1 MHRWLVLFALA
12 GCDQL
17 FGLSEVKLPDA
28 LPMPD
33 FVPFVGLAPLPGAVN
48 TGLEEDDPSLTAD
61 LLELYLL
68 RASDLYVARRATTS
82 DPWPM
87 ATPIVELNTIDTE
100 LRPCISGDGLT
111 LYFSRAVGGQRDVF
125 VTTRATRADA
135 WAPPV
140 LVALDLNQPTTHEH
154 PGWASSDGL
163 KLLVETFPV
172 PDGDN
177 ELYLATRTS
186 PAEPFTSVPL
196 EGINYVSDDGGG
208 WATDNGKTIVFESNR
223 AGSMDIW
230 EAISVGA
237 TWAVQAHPELN
248 SETIYMTDGTP
259 WLSGDGTV
267 IVFSSSR
274 TGNDDLYMA
283 TR

>member
-1 MHRWLVLFALA
+1 MHRWLVLFAVG
-12 GCDQL
+12 GCGQL
-17 FGLSEVKLPDA
+17 FGLSEVTLPDA
-28 LPMPD
+28 APMPE
-33 FVPFVGLAPLPGAVN
+33 FVPFVGLAPLPGAIN
-48 TGLEEDDPSLTAD
+48 SGLEEDDPSLTAD

-68 RASDLYVARRATTS
+68 RNTDLYVAKRATES

-111 LYFSRAVGGQRDVF
+111 LYFARDVGGQRDVF
-125 VTTRATRADA
+125 VTTRGTRGEA
-135 WAPPV
+135 WSAPV
-140 LVALDLNQPTTHEH
+140 LLALDLNRPTTNEH

-177 ELYLATRTS
+177 DLYLATRNS
-186 PAEPFTSVPL
+186 PSEPFTSVPL
-196 EGINYVSDDGGG
+196 EGINYVSDEGGG
-208 WATDNGKTIVFESNR
+208 WATDDEKTIMFESNR

-230 EAISVGA
+230 EANSVGA

-248 SETIYMTDGTP
+248 SETLYKTDGTP
-259 WLSGDGTV
+259 WISGDGSV
-267 IVFSSSR
+267 IVFSTSR
-274 TGNDDLYMA
+274 SGNDDLYMA